1 MFVRGFIFGTNAAAD
16 RIEVDA
22 PATKETNMTKV
33 ARGAN
38 DEGLEARLLRAFCDW
53 QLMGLCSSCFC
64 TRSVKHLGCLLKS
77 YAALLA
83 ATAG

>member
-1 MFVRGFIFGTNAAAD
+1 MFVRGFILGTNAAAD

-38 DEGLEARLLRAFCDW
+38 DEGLEARLLRAF
-53 QLMGLCSSCFC
+53 
-64 TRSVKHLGCLLKS
+64 
-77 YAALLA
+77 
-83 ATAG
+83 